1 MQQNVNPSAAGQGGD
16 AANPSP
22 GDNPGG
28 NPAARGRIAIIDIAR
43 ALAIVAMAIYHFTW
57 DLEHFSYLPEGL
69 TGQGG
74 WRIFARCIASSFLFL
89 VGFSLVLAHGRAI
102 RWRKFLVRLAQISA
116 GALAVTVATLF
127 ATPNSFVFF
136 GILHHI
142 ALASLLGLAFLRL
155 PAVVTGLCGILVV
168 AAPVF
173 VGLPG
178 FDSRWLA
185 WIGWFSDT
193 MPLSNDLVPIFPF
206 FGAVLLGIATG
217 RLAVDRGFLT
227 VMRGWNDRLAK
238 LRPLEFA
245 GRHALIIYLVHQPLL
260 YGLVALVTLVA
271 PPDRDAIF
279 LGDCNRA
286 CLASQ
291 DAAFCADY
299 CGCAE
304 RRLKEEDLFDLLM
317 KNDAGPGDLT
327 RIRQI
332 TTACSFDPAG

>member
-1 MQQNVNPSAAGQGGD
+1 MSESVNPT
-16 AANPSP
+16 
-22 GDNPGG
+22 
-28 NPAARGRIAIIDIAR
+28 ARGRVAIIDIAR

-57 DLEHFSYLPEGL
+57 DLEHFSYVEEGL
-69 TGQGG
+69 TGHGG

-89 VGFSLVLAHGRAI
+89 VGFSLVLAHGREI
-102 RWRKFLVRLAQISA
+102 RWRKFLVRLGQICA

-155 PAVVTGLCGILVV
+155 PALLTAACGIVVV
-168 AAPVF
+168 AAPSF
-173 VGLPG
+173 VTLPG

-185 WIGWFSDT
+185 WIGWFSDK

-206 FGAVLLGIATG
+206 FGAVLIGIAAG
-217 RLAVDRGFLT
+217 RIAVDRGLIAI
-227 VMRGWNDRLAK
+227 MRGWNDRLAR

-245 GRHALIIYLVHQPLL
+245 GRHALIIYLLHQPLL
-260 YGLVALVTLVA
+260 YGLVASFALIA

-279 LGDCNRA
+279 AGDCNKA

-291 DAAFCADY
+291 DAAFCAKY

-304 RRLKEEDLFDLLM
+304 KRLKEDGLFDALM
-317 KNDAGPGDLT
+317 KNDAGEGEMT

-332 TTACSFDPAG
+332 TTACSFEAGQ

>member
-1 MQQNVNPSAAGQGGD
+1 MQQNVNPSAAGATGTTRTG
-16 AANPSP
+16 S
-22 GDNPGG
+22 PGG

-155 PAVVTGLCGILVV
+155 PAVVTGLCGVLVV

-173 VGLPG
+173 VGLPC

-206 FGAVLLGIATG
+206 FGAVLIGIAAG
-217 RLAVDRGFLT
+217 RLAVDRGFLA

-238 LRPLEFA
+238 LQPLEFA

-260 YGLVALVTLVA
+260 YGLVALATLVA

-279 LGDCNRA
+279 LGDCTRA

-317 KNDAGPGDLT
+317 KNDAGPGDMT

-332 TTACSFDPAG
+332 TIACSFDPAG